1 MSLRS
6 LLGRVAIAG
15 AAGALLSS
23 VVAAPALADDGDD
36 GGDPGVSVQ
45 DGWDQ
50 GGDGDPGGNGG
61 QGGDGDWGQG
71 GNNNSRLARG
81 VVTANTLNL
90 RSAPNRGSQVIRVVH
105 RGQRVSIFCQ
115 TPGQSVQGNNVWYLL
130 TDGTW
135 AWGSARYIDTIG
147 TPPRWC

>member
-1 MSLRS
+1 MSLRTV
-6 LLGRVAIAG
+6 LTRVAITT

-23 VVAAPALADDGDD
+23 AAVMPALADDDWDGG
-36 GGDPGVSVQ
+36 GGDPASSSAGPAQS

-50 GGDGDPGGNGG
+50 DG
-61 QGGDGDWGQG
+61 QRHYQ
-71 GNNNSRLARG
+71 G
-81 VVTANTLNL
+81 VVTAGELLL

-105 RGQRVSIFCQ
+105 RGQRVSIFCK
-115 TPGQSVQGNNVWYLL
+115 TSGQSVQGNHLWYLL